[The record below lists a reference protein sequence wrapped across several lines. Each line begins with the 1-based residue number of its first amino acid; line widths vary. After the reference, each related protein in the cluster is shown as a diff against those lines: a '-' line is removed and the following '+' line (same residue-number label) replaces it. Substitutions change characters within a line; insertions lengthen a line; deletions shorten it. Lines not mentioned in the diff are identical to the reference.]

1 MSQYLNIYIRCND
14 TFMPLMSFS
23 RSTTMYQAF
32 NDTYVPYGK
41 IKQITEAQV
50 ANVKESLT
58 VSTNNMRNI
67 RKKREEEKSLIATF
81 NNSAEEKLSLIED
94 LNISIDEIDEE
105 LEELAAA
112 MAMLRVFDD
121 ILESARYNSDDE
133 LTCQSFKDK
142 QVLYC
147 GIESA
152 AWPTVEDIDD

>member
-94 LNISIDEIDEE
+94 LNMSIDEIDEE
-105 LEELAAA
+105 LEELATA

-121 ILESARYNSDDE
+121 IL
-133 LTCQSFKDK
+133 
-142 QVLYC
+142 
-147 GIESA
+147 
-152 AWPTVEDIDD
+152 